1 MAVASFSWG
10 GQKSRCNHRTHVR
23 CLAFAGMD
31 CCNFEHDVLCD
42 YVKFCRV
49 GFTIELTPA
58 QNLSPVTNLSPHWAG
73 VAITAYMSLSFSLDA
88 TDWKILREL
97 QRDGRITNVELAGR
111 VGLSPPP
118 CLRRV
123 QALERAGVISGYRAL
138 LDAGILGFDVRM
150 FAFVGLKRQA
160 DSELKAFESL
170 VTQWPL
176 VREAY
181 AISGEADFLLKCV
194 ARDLTALQDFIIRDL
209 TAAANVEHVKTTLI
223 LRVSKYEPGVPIP

>member
-1 MAVASFSWG
+1 M
-10 GQKSRCNHRTHVR
+10 T
-23 CLAFAGMD
+23 
-31 CCNFEHDVLCD
+31 
-42 YVKFCRV
+42 
-49 GFTIELTPA
+49 
-58 QNLSPVTNLSPHWAG
+58 
-73 VAITAYMSLSFSLDA
+73 LSFNLDA

-97 QRDGRITNVELAGR
+97 QRDGRITNVDLAGR

-138 LDAGILGFDVRM
+138 LDAGVLGFDVRM

-160 DSELKAFESL
+160 DSELRGFEAL
-170 VTQWPL
+170 VAQWPL

-194 ARDLTALQDFIIRDL
+194 ARDLNALQDFIIRDL
-209 TAAANVEHVKTTLI
+209 TAAPNVENVKTTLI